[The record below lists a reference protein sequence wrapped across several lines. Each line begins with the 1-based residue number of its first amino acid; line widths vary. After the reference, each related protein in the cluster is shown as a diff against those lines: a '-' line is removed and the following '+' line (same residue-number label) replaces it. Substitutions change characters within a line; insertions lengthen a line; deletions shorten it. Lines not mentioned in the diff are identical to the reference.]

1 MFLVHGELEG
11 QEILK
16 QKIEEK
22 TGIPVT
28 IPSFGE
34 SYELTET
41 PQLQERDEKIVNYD
55 KVFQR
60 LDVLEQ
66 IEKLKNQIDQV
77 EDVVKE
83 DINTNDVDI
92 KNLNERMKEIQ
103 KQIENM
109 M

>member
-1 MFLVHGELEG
+1 M
-11 QEILK
+11 
-16 QKIEEK
+16 
-22 TGIPVT
+22 
-28 IPSFGE
+28 
-34 SYELTET
+34 
-41 PQLQERDEKIVNYD
+41 NYD

-66 IEKLKNQIDQV
+66 IERLKNQIDQV
-77 EDVVKE
+77 EDIVKE

-92 KNLNERMKEIQ
+92 KKLNERMKEIQ